1 MNEIELHNPSYPM
14 LHWVVRY
21 GETATLFCAAATF
34 IFALYAAWMF
44 SNSAIALGG
53 LGLSALIY
61 LIGRTLSEL
70 VRLVTDMLLPK

>member
-1 MNEIELHNPSYPM
+1 
-14 LHWVVRY
+14 
-21 GETATLFCAAATF
+21 
-34 IFALYAAWMF
+34 MF